1 MDSLAEI
8 VIGMV
13 SVQRSRCGDVALP
26 ETGPQVL
33 DLLAVRLTSGVELV
47 VPGKLAGM
55 WRVYSK
61 SISPMKWLL
70 ACMSGTLA
78 SLKLPVLLHV
88 ILYARYCTRDTV
100 QSVHVTLYT

>member
-61 SISPMKWLL
+61 SVSPMKWLL
-70 ACMSGTLA
+70 ACMSGIAQVTSA
-78 SLKLPVLLHV
+78 
-88 ILYARYCTRDTV
+88 ATRDTV
-100 QSVHVTLYT
+100 HKILYT